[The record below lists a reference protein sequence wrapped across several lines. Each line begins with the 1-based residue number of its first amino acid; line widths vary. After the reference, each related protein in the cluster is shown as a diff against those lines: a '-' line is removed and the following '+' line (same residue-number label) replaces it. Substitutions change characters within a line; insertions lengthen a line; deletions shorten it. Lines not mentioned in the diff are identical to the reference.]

1 MNSKS
6 VAKFAACASKA
17 LLLWVTLS
25 SFSPAVA
32 KNGEGLTEAF
42 SEESTEGN
50 AEGFAERSCEGF
62 AERNPVGTL
71 SELNQIEYDKH
82 LLPSNSISAGCGY
95 SWLSN
100 DILTANGESLGRTPT
115 GFDVTL
121 EYAHLWNLWN
131 QPNANRRPFY
141 MGFSINAVG
150 SRTKVKIPR
159 NGGNDAN
166 DVIMNYFVGA
176 GYKMAYKTNKRFIWN
191 MVLSLGY
198 ACTDDDFN
206 TMDGFGVYA
215 EMGCEYLLSKHW
227 SAGVSFGGISTSYK
241 QPAGWDNK
249 YRFGIDHNGLRAKL
263 GYYF

>member
-1 MNSKS
+1 
-6 VAKFAACASKA
+6 
-17 LLLWVTLS
+17 
-25 SFSPAVA
+25 
-32 KNGEGLTEAF
+32 
-42 SEESTEGN
+42 
-50 AEGFAERSCEGF
+50 
-62 AERNPVGTL
+62 
-71 SELNQIEYDKH
+71 
-82 LLPSNSISAGCGY
+82 
-95 SWLSN
+95 
-100 DILTANGESLGRTPT
+100 
-115 GFDVTL
+115 
-121 EYAHLWNLWN
+121 
-131 QPNANRRPFY
+131 

-150 SRTKVKIPR
+150 SRTKVGIPT
-159 NGGNDAN
+159 GFGNDAN

-176 GYKMAYKTNKRFIWN
+176 GFKMAYKTNKRFIWN

-241 QPAGWDNK
+241 QPTGWDSK

>member
-6 VAKFAACASKA
+6 VAKLAACASA
-17 LLLWVTLS
+17 TLLLWVSLT

-32 KNGEGLTEAF
+32 KNAEGFTE
-42 SEESTEGN
+42 SNTESFTEGN
-50 AEGFAERSCEGF
+50 AESFTEGNT
-62 AERNPVGTL
+62 ERNTIGTL
-71 SELNQIEYDKH
+71 SEVNQIEYEKH

-100 DILTANGESLGRTPT
+100 EILTANGKSLNRTPT

-131 QPNANRRPFY
+131 QPNAYRRPFY

-150 SRTKVKIPR
+150 SRTKVGIPT
-159 NGGNDAN
+159 GFGNDAN

-241 QPAGWDNK
+241 QPAGWDGK

>member
-17 LLLWVTLS
+17 LLLWVSLT
-25 SFSPAVA
+25 SFT
-32 KNGEGLTEAF
+32 G
-42 SEESTEGN
+42 GN
-50 AEGFAERSCEGF
+50 S
-62 AERNPVGTL
+62 VGTL

-159 NGGNDAN
+159 NGGNDVD

-176 GYKMAYKTNKRFIWN
+176 GFKIGLQDQQALHLEY
-191 MVLSLGY
+191 G
-198 ACTDDDFN
+198 
-206 TMDGFGVYA
+206 A
-215 EMGCEYLLSKHW
+215 EPW
-227 SAGVSFGGISTSYK
+227 
-241 QPAGWDNK
+241 
-249 YRFGIDHNGLRAKL
+249 LRL
-263 GYYF
+263 HRR

>member
-6 VAKFAACASKA
+6 ITKLAACASA
-17 LLLWVTLS
+17 TLLLWVSLT
-25 SFSPAVA
+25 SFSPAVT
-32 KNGEGLTEAF
+32 KNTEGF
-42 SEESTEGN
+42 TEGN
-50 AEGFAERSCEGF
+50 T
-62 AERNPVGTL
+62 ERNSIGTL
-71 SELNQIEYDKH
+71 SELNQIEYEKH

-100 DILTANGESLGRTPT
+100 EILTANGESLNRTPT

-121 EYAHLWNLWN
+121 EYAHLWNLWK
-131 QPNANRRPFY
+131 QPNAYRRPFY

-159 NGGNDAN
+159 NGGNDVN

-215 EMGCEYLLSKHW
+215 EMGCEYLLGKHW

-241 QPAGWDNK
+241 QPAGWDGK

>member
-6 VAKFAACASKA
+6 VAKLAACASA
-17 LLLWVTLS
+17 TLLLWVSLT
-25 SFSPAVA
+25 SFSPAVT
-32 KNGEGLTEAF
+32 K
-42 SEESTEGN
+42 N
-50 AEGFAERSCEGF
+50 AEGFTEGNTEGF
-62 AERNPVGTL
+62 TEGNTERNTIGTL
-71 SELNQIEYDKH
+71 SELNQIEYEKRY
-82 LLPSNSISAGCGY
+82 LPANSISVSSGY

-100 DILTANGESLGRTPT
+100 EILTANGDKLGRTPT
-115 GFDVTL
+115 GFDVTM
-121 EYAHLWNLWN
+121 EYAHLWKLKNT
-131 QPNANRRPFY
+131 RRPIY
-141 MGFSINAVG
+141 IGFSINGVG

-159 NGGNDAN
+159 NGGNDVN

-241 QPAGWDNK
+241 QPAGWDGK
-249 YRFGIDHNGLRAKL
+249 SRFGIDHNGLRAKL